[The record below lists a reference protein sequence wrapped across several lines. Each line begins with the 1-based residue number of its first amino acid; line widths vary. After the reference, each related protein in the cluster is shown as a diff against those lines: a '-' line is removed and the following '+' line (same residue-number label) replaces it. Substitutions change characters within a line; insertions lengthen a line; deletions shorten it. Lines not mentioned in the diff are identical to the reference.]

1 MKVCLKKKEKVKK
14 KKRKSKSHDES
25 VEFFCEII
33 EFTFEFIIELIF
45 D

>member
-14 KKRKSKSHDES
+14 KKRKSKLQDES
-25 VEFFCEII
+25 GILGELI
-33 EFTFEFIIELIF
+33 EFIFELIIELLF

>member
-33 EFTFEFIIELIF
+33 EFIIELIF